1 MKGRHKSEQ
10 DGADSPQQPV
20 SDGQDVVD
28 QDLNALMSAV
38 QKAIDERNQLQDQLL
53 RTMADFQ
60 NYRKRQEDQRK
71 QLEMFATERLVRA
84 LLPVL
89 DNFER
94 ALTSFSA
101 GASPESIDEGLKAI
115 DRQLRQILEG
125 QNVTR
130 IPALGQIFD
139 PEVHEALALEPSEE
153 HEDNTVIGE
162 LEPGYKMGEKVIR
175 PARVRVARKP

>member
-1 MKGRHKSEQ
+1 
-10 DGADSPQQPV
+10 
-20 SDGQDVVD
+20 
-28 QDLNALMSAV
+28 
-38 QKAIDERNQLQDQLL
+38 
-53 RTMADFQ
+53 FQ
-60 NYRKRQEDQRK
+60 NYRKRQEEQRK
-71 QLEMFATERLVRA
+71 QLETFATERLVRA

-94 ALTSFSA
+94 ALASLGA
-101 GASPESIDEGLKAI
+101 GATAESIDEGLKAV
-115 DRQLRQILEG
+115 DRQLRQVLEG

-130 IPALGQIFD
+130 IPSVGQPFD

-162 LEPGYKMGEKVIR
+162 LEAGYKMGDRVIR

>member
-1 MKGRHKSEQ
+1 MKGRNKSEQ
-10 DGADSPQQPV
+10 EGVDLPPQA
-20 SDGQDVVD
+20 SDGQDAVD
-28 QDLNALMSAV
+28 QDLNALMTAV

-60 NYRKRQEDQRK
+60 NYRKRQEEQRK
-71 QLEMFATERLVRA
+71 QLETFATERLVRA

-94 ALTSFSA
+94 ALASLSSGATS
-101 GASPESIDEGLKAI
+101 ESIEEGLKAV
-115 DRQLRQILEG
+115 DRQLRQVLEG
-125 QNVTR
+125 QNVSR
-130 IPALGQIFD
+130 IPSVGHPFD

-162 LEPGYKMGEKVIR
+162 LEAGYKMGERVIR